1 MNNKDKKEARP
12 FDGEHKTGF
21 FEIIILGILG
31 CLAILGTIALV
42 FGLLVGLNIDT
53 HFTCGGFLCSY
64 YIIFVIVSFFTLW
77 VLCSLIDKSKTRKKR
92 TKSKKIKDFDTIY

>member
-77 VLCSLIDKSKTRKKR
+77 VLFSFIDKSKTRKKR

>member
-21 FEIIILGILG
+21 FEIIILVILG

-53 HFTCGGFLCSY
+53 HFTCSGFRCSY

-77 VLCSLIDKSKTRKKR
+77 VLFSLIDKSKTRKKR
-92 TKSKKIKDFDTIY
+92 TKSKKIKDSDAIY

>member
-1 MNNKDKKEARP
+1 MNNKDKKEAKP
-12 FDGEHKTGF
+12 LDGEHKTGF

-53 HFTCGGFLCSY
+53 YFTCGDFLCSY

-77 VLCSLIDKSKTRKKR
+77 ILFSLIDKSKTRKKR
-92 TKSKKIKDFDTIY
+92 TKSKKRKDFDAIY

>member
-21 FEIIILGILG
+21 FEIIILVILG

-42 FGLLVGLNIDT
+42 LGLLVGLNIDT
-53 HFTCGGFLCSY
+53 HFTCGDFLCSY

-77 VLCSLIDKSKTRKKR
+77 VLFSLIDKSKTRKKR

>member
-64 YIIFVIVSFFTLW
+64 YIIFVIVIFFTLW
-77 VLCSLIDKSKTRKKR
+77 VLFSLIDKSKTRKKR

>member
-21 FEIIILGILG
+21 FEIIILVILG

-64 YIIFVIVSFFTLW
+64 YIIFVVVGFFTLW
-77 VLCSLIDKSKTRKKR
+77 VLFSLIDKSKKGRKERKAR
-92 TKSKKIKDFDTIY
+92 R

>member
-1 MNNKDKKEARP
+1 MNNKDKKETRP

-77 VLCSLIDKSKTRKKR
+77 VLFSLIDKSKTRKKR

>member
-31 CLAILGTIALV
+31 CLAILGTIVLV
-42 FGLLVGLNIDT
+42 FGLLVG
-53 HFTCGGFLCSY
+53 
-64 YIIFVIVSFFTLW
+64 
-77 VLCSLIDKSKTRKKR
+77 
-92 TKSKKIKDFDTIY
+92 

>member
-42 FGLLVGLNIDT
+42 FGLLVGLNINT

-64 YIIFVIVSFFTLW
+64 YIIFVSVSFFTLW
-77 VLCSLIDKSKTRKKR
+77 ILFSLIDKSKTRKKR
-92 TKSKKIKDFDTIY
+92 TKSKKIKDFDAIY

>member
-12 FDGEHKTGF
+12 FDGEHQTGV
-21 FEIIILGILG
+21 FEIIILGIFGFLV
-31 CLAILGTIALV
+31 ILGTIALV

-53 HFTCGGFLCSY
+53 HFTCGDFLCSY

-77 VLCSLIDKSKTRKKR
+77 ILFSLIDKSKTRKKR

>member
-64 YIIFVIVSFFTLW
+64 YIIFVVVGFFTLW
-77 VLCSLIDKSKTRKKR
+77 VLFSLIDKSKTRKKR
-92 TKSKKIKDFDTIY
+92 TKSKKTKDFDAIY

>member
-64 YIIFVIVSFFTLW
+64 YIIFVIFGFFTLW
-77 VLCSLIDKSKTRKKR
+77 VLFSLIDKSKTRKKR
-92 TKSKKIKDFDTIY
+92 TKSKKVKDFDAIY

>member
-53 HFTCGGFLCSY
+53 HFTCGDFLCSY
-64 YIIFVIVSFFTLW
+64 YIIFVVVSFFTLW
-77 VLCSLIDKSKTRKKR
+77 VLFSLIDKSKTRKKR

>member
-12 FDGEHKTGF
+12 FDGEHKTVF
-21 FEIIILGILG
+21 FEIIILVILG

-77 VLCSLIDKSKTRKKR
+77 VLFSLIDKSKTRKKR
-92 TKSKKIKDFDTIY
+92 TKKKKIKDFDTIY

>member
-1 MNNKDKKEARP
+1 MILPEKEVLLVVLNNLNQKWNPDTYNKKEARP

-21 FEIIILGILG
+21 FEIIILVIFG

-53 HFTCGGFLCSY
+53 HFPCGGFLCSY
-64 YIIFVIVSFFTLW
+64 YIIFAAL
-77 VLCSLIDKSKTRKKR
+77 
-92 TKSKKIKDFDTIY
+92 

>member
-1 MNNKDKKEARP
+1 MA
-12 FDGEHKTGF
+12 KTEEYLSQSNYAGSGLK
-21 FEIIILGILG
+21 EIIILVILG
-31 CLAILGTIALV
+31 CFVILGTIALV

-77 VLCSLIDKSKTRKKR
+77 VLFSLIDKSKTRKKI
-92 TKSKKIKDFDTIY
+92 IKMKECQ

>member
-12 FDGEHKTGF
+12 FDVEHKTGF

-64 YIIFVIVSFFTLW
+64 YIIFVVVGFFTLW
-77 VLCSLIDKSKTRKKR
+77 VLFLLIDKSKTRKKR
-92 TKSKKIKDFDTIY
+92 TKSKKAKDFDAIY